1 MKTKLASL
9 VMIVI
14 FSVPCVL
21 QAQVYGT
28 GQTLRSG
35 RASFGVEPVVY
46 SYRNGNSDFYLF
58 FHGGLGLT
66 SGFDLGARLGVLG
79 NRTYFGGD
87 FEWNLH
93 SRNPAISLGVGVHS
107 FHNVGLDGTVN
118 ISFASTRGLQ
128 MYSGLDMDVTFTDPG
143 TRTPIWLPVGFAFP
157 FRQTVEMLLEV
168 EVGLNDEAWTILGG
182 GVNFYF

>member
-1 MKTKLASL
+1 MKTKLSTL
-9 VMIVI
+9 FLIVI

-35 RASFGVEPVVY
+35 RASFGVEPVLY
-46 SYRNGNSDFYLF
+46 SYRSGDNNFYLF

-79 NRTYFGGD
+79 NRTYIGGD

-93 SRNPAISLGVGVHS
+93 PRNPAISFSVGVHS

-118 ISFASTRGLQ
+118 ISFASARGLQ
-128 MYSGLDMDVTFTDPG
+128 MYSGLDTDVIFTDPG
-143 TRTPIWLPVGFAFP
+143 TRTPIWLPVGFVFP
-157 FRQTVEMLLEV
+157 FRRSVELLLEA
-168 EVGLNDEAWTILGG
+168 EVGLNDDAWTILGG